1 MSLPGY
7 SFDCFIKVSGIT
19 PDTYQDEQ
27 MLKDFLD
34 AIIRKRC
41 GVLCNRIVNYI
52 HMILTSS

>member
-34 AIIRKRC
+34 AIIRKKC
-41 GVLCNRIVNYI
+41 GVL
-52 HMILTSS
+52 